1 MIGEGGSLVADS
13 KGNHVGMLVASAIKQ
28 DFSQTFVAVS
38 CLSDVASHI
47 KSYILLCTKFTTR
60 NSLRAKNCANSC

>member
-1 MIGEGGSLVADS
+1 MAILTGTGEGGSLVTDS

-38 CLSDVASHI
+38 CMSTVASHI
-47 KSYILLCTKFTTR
+47 KSYTPYASITSMEDYIK
-60 NSLRAKNCANSC
+60 